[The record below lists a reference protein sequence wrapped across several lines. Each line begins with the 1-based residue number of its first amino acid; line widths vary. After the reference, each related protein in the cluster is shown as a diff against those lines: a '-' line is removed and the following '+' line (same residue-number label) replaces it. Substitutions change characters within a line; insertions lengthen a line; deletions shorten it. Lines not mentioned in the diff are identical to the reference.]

1 MRLAIGEMREDGRV
15 EVVETARQ
23 PIRLGR
29 DVFSEGRL
37 SPDIIEKGVEALREF
52 SMIACRREADQTVAV
67 ATSAVREASNGRE
80 LTDRVREETGIGV
93 DVISGIEEA
102 RLVHLAVSRKVDME
116 RGEALLVDIG
126 GGSVEVVLTSDG
138 LLIDSRSYGVG
149 TVRMLQVL
157 SDKRQGKDRFARLV
171 EDVCGDIREWVTE
184 IIGHNL
190 IGRMVGTGGNVEA
203 IGDLTGRRA
212 GKKAMSYANIKDIN
226 RTRSILE
233 DLSVRDRRRELRLR
247 PDRADVIYPA
257 IVVLQGIMSVVWT
270 STLTIPR
277 VGLRE
282 GLLADIA
289 MRREVAATGGRDA
302 WGDRVPTCRVA

>member
-1 MRLAIGEMREDGRV
+1 MRLAIGEPRRDGRV
-15 EVVETARQ
+15 QVVETARQ
-23 PIRLGR
+23 PVRLGR
-29 DVFSEGRL
+29 DVFSQGRL
-37 SPDIIEKGVEALREF
+37 SREIIETAVEALREF
-52 SMIACRREADQTVAV
+52 SGVARDHGAEQTAAV
-67 ATSAVREASNGRE
+67 ATSAVREAANGRE
-80 LTDRVREETGIGV
+80 LTDRAREETGIEI
-93 DVISGIEEA
+93 DIISGIEEA

-157 SDKRQGKDRFARLV
+157 SDERLGKDRFARLV
-171 EDVCGDIREWVTE
+171 EEVCGDIRDWVTE

-233 DLSVRDRRRELRLR
+233 DLSVRDRRRELKLR

-289 MRREVAATGGRDA
+289 MRREVAATGGTA
-302 WGDRVPTCRVA
+302 ALG

>member
-1 MRLAIGEMREDGRV
+1 MRLAIGETRGDGRI

-23 PIRLGR
+23 PVRLGR
-29 DVFSEGRL
+29 DVFSQGRL
-37 SPDIIEKGVEALREF
+37 SREIIEGAVEALQEF
-52 SMIACRREADQTVAV
+52 SGIARGHEAEQTAAV
-67 ATSAVREASNGRE
+67 ATSAVREAANGRE
-80 LTDRVREETGIGV
+80 LTDRVREETGIDI

-157 SDKRQGKDRFARLV
+157 LDSRRGKDRFARLV
-171 EDVCGDIREWVTE
+171 EEVCGDIRDWVTE

-203 IGDLTGRRA
+203 IGDLTGRRS

-233 DLSVRDRRRELRLR
+233 ELSVRDRRRELRLR

-257 IVVLQGIMSVVWT
+257 IVVLQGIMGVVWT
-270 STLTIPR
+270 STIIIPR

-282 GLLADIA
+282 GLLTDIA
-289 MRREVAATGGRDA
+289 MRREVATAGGMGA
-302 WGDRVPTCRVA
+302 LG